1 MITFTAA
8 TMKKIILSF
17 LIALCASGIQAQDA
31 YTLTLMNGREVPVF
45 NFNDSSYTDLQFTY
59 DKNFFKRERL
69 NLRERRKAGDYFNT
83 DIISTKAEKYPVVMV
98 QGNRTRDE
106 VFAVERPD
114 GSEIL
119 FYTFDE
125 EEGNYLTVDA
135 MRSFAAG
142 QGDAFASKTGR
153 SWLYAG
159 IGLGA
164 AAGFAARG
172 SMLALVVPPLFA
184 LSTKIPTVSIPPHK
198 MSTLAYQHND
208 DYARGFETQTRSR
221 NLRQALK
228 GSAIGVAAGLIAYSI
243 IESNR

>member
-8 TMKKIILSF
+8 TMKKIIIPFVL
-17 LIALCASGIQAQDA
+17 ALCAFSSQAQEV
-31 YTLTLMNGREVPVF
+31 YTLTLMNGREVPVY
-45 NFNDSSYTDLQFTY
+45 NFNDSSYTDLQFTF
-59 DKNFFKRERL
+59 DKNYFKRERL
-69 NLRERRKAGDYFNT
+69 NLKERRKAGDYFNT
-83 DIISTKAEKYPVVMV
+83 EITSARAAKYPVVMV

-114 GSEIL
+114 GSEKI
-119 FYTFDE
+119 FYEYDE
-125 EEGNYLTVDA
+125 EEGNYLSVDA

-142 QGDAFASKTGR
+142 QSDAFTSKTGR

-159 IGLGA
+159 LGLGA

-172 SMLALVVPPLFA
+172 SILALAVPPLFA
-184 LSTKIPTVSIPPHK
+184 LSTKIPTVRIPPHK
-198 MSTLAYQHND
+198 MSSLAYQHND

-228 GSAIGVAAGLIAYSI
+228 GSAIGVAAGLIAFSI
-243 IESNR
+243 LDSNP